1 MKTQFSK
8 SKREFKFQVF
18 PFFSIILFLFFN
30 FCFSFSHLFS
40 DAAATLRGLSSRV
53 ISGRTRKLKSKVK
66 VKIYSNSIRMSR
78 EGKNVWKSGNWRVML
93 DIPLWT
99 NDRHAP
105 LVGTS
110 RSEEVAK
117 KTENAAKKS
126 LSSKLCKYVQ
136 SLLWRKVNMQIN
148 WKMQAKEIE
157 FLNWP
162 SSLALG
168 EVKGQQQAATLKQPG
183 EYQAWKNNQDQ
194 VDRYVC
200 LVKRTVH
207 LDLIH
212 VTWGMF

>member
-1 MKTQFSK
+1 MWRDEHNFRNQNENS
-8 SKREFKFQVF
+8 SFKFFLSFQLF
-18 PFFSIILFLFFN
+18 YSCSSI

-66 VKIYSNSIRMSR
+66 VKIYSNSIWMSR
-78 EGKNVWKSGNWRVML
+78 ERKKGMKVRNLADDARL

-126 LSSKLCKYVQ
+126 LSSKQCRYVQ

-148 WKMQAKEIE
+148 CKMQ
-157 FLNWP
+157 
-162 SSLALG
+162 
-168 EVKGQQQAATLKQPG
+168 VKK
-183 EYQAWKNNQDQ
+183 
-194 VDRYVC
+194 
-200 LVKRTVH
+200 
-207 LDLIH
+207 
-212 VTWGMF
+212 